1 MIWQEDADLEWKV
14 RLKKL
19 IDGILWIQDMERIR
33 EEQNLPDE
41 REEYVKQEL
50 GCKLEFS
57 ISCLL

>member
-50 GCKLEFS
+50 G
-57 ISCLL
+57 